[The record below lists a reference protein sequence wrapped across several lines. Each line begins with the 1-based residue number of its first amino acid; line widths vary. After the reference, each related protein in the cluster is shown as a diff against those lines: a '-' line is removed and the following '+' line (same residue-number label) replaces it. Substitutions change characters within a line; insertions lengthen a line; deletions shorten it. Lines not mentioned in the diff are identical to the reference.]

1 EDLDGRIE
9 EYEFDLD
16 GDGDYE
22 ISGDDSEVE
31 ETFSEETK
39 RTAKVRVIDNDGN
52 TDTAQSSYNVRAE
65 SRVSF
70 TDINIPENVCAGES
84 FDVTFTARNTGDKER
99 ILIVEGEGFGD
110 RNSHSTH
117 LEEGDEE
124 EVTITFTTDDAGT
137 KEFTIRTVGGN
148 SDTIQNSIE
157 VLDCE
162 TVEEEES
169 GISMKVVPD
178 RVRAGKS
185 VKISG
190 YVENAQ
196 GREDVK
202 IEMNNRE
209 LKEVSTEPD
218 GYYSTFIYPERA
230 GDFELTAKTDQ
241 YRATRKLTV
250 LPTVTVGNMK
260 TPETVFQGDKIEVC
274 ADVNSQKIPAV
285 LLVVDGEIVESTTD
299 RGTVCFDTVARKK
312 GEVNYKI
319 VGLARGE
326 RSSAEREVEVH
337 EAKPEASSF
346 PGQIASVES
355 GRGIVKATI
364 YNNND
369 IRTKYFVGINGL
381 PSTWT
386 STTEKEVILQ
396 PGEEREVFF
405 YLTPREEGE
414 FNPRVTITSDSE
426 IVHTERVPVEVG
438 GTKNQRKLSLYE
450 RLKNV
455 FL

>member
-1 EDLDGRIE
+1 
-9 EYEFDLD
+9 
-16 GDGDYE
+16 
-22 ISGDDSEVE
+22 
-31 ETFSEETK
+31 
-39 RTAKVRVIDNDGN
+39 
-52 TDTAQSSYNVRAE
+52 
-65 SRVSF
+65 
-70 TDINIPENVCAGES
+70 
-84 FDVTFTARNTGDKER
+84 
-99 ILIVEGEGFGD
+99 
-110 RNSHSTH
+110 
-117 LEEGDEE
+117 
-124 EVTITFTTDDAGT
+124 
-137 KEFTIRTVGGN
+137 
-148 SDTIQNSIE
+148 
-157 VLDCE
+157 
-162 TVEEEES
+162 
-169 GISMKVVPD
+169 M
-178 RVRAGKS
+178 RAGKS

-190 YVENAQ
+190 YVDNAQ
-196 GREDVK
+196 GRENVE

-209 LKEVSTEPD
+209 LKQVSTEPD
-218 GYYSTFIYPERA
+218 GYYSTFIYPERT

-274 ADVNSQKIPAV
+274 ADANSQKIPAV

-312 GEVNYKI
+312 GEVNYKV

-369 IRTKYFVGINGL
+369 VRTKYFVGINGL